1 MHPAAHNTRHSTSKT
16 LERPYPPP
24 TTTQHTAYSIL
35 TLALPEGNGIRRQ
48 SKNPDDIVIT
58 LAVRTPL
65 TKARKGGFKDTSL
78 DYIMYALLKQVRERS
93 SLDPALVEDICFGNV
108 TDAKAAYKLRI
119 ASLAAGFPNTA
130 SASTVNRFCSSGLKA
145 IADIAH
151 SISQN
156 SIEIGIA
163 GGAESMSA
171 TPSEDIFD
179 AHVLGATQEAED
191 CVQPMGWT
199 SENVG
204 RDFNISRHELDKYS
218 AESFR
223 RAEAAQ
229 KAGWFDDEI
238 VPITT
243 KVKGSDGEF
252 KEVTL
257 TRDEGIRPGTTAED
271 LAKIRAAFPQWGNLT
286 TGGNASQVTDGASA
300 VILMKR
306 STATKLNQP
315 ILAKYIGSTVAG
327 LPPRIMGI
335 GPSIAIPKLLSIHN
349 VSLADVDV
357 VELNE
362 AFATMAVYCRDK
374 LQLDWQKMNPRGG
387 AIALGHPLGT
397 TGARQIVTG
406 LSELRRTGKKIL
418 LTSMC
423 IGTGMGMA
431 SLWVNEA

>member
-1 MHPAAHNTRHSTSKT
+1 MAVERLSAIIKHIVPASP
-16 LERPYPPP
+16 LD
-24 TTTQHTAYSIL
+24 QL
-35 TLALPEGNGIRRQ
+35 Q

-65 TKARKGGFKDTSL
+65 TKARKGGLKDTSL
-78 DYIMYALLKQVRERS
+78 EYIMYALLQQVRQRTT
-93 SLDPALVEDICFGNV
+93 LDPALVEDICFGNV
-108 TDAKAAYKLRI
+108 SDGNAAYKLRI

-130 SASTVNRFCSSGLKA
+130 GASTVNRFCSSGLKA

-171 TPSEDIFD
+171 ASPDNNYD
-179 AHVLGATQEAED
+179 ADVLAASHEAED

-204 RDFNISRHELDKYS
+204 RDFNITRDELDRYS

-243 KVKGSDGEF
+243 RFRGPDGDI

-257 TRDEGIRPGTTAED
+257 TRDEGIRPGTTAEH
-271 LAKIRAAFPQWGNLT
+271 LAKVRPAFPQWGNLT

-306 STATKLNQP
+306 STAAKLNQP

-374 LQLDWQKMNPRGG
+374 LQLDWHKMNPRGG
-387 AIALGHPLGT
+387 AIALGHPLGS
-397 TGARQIVTG
+397 TGSRQVVTG